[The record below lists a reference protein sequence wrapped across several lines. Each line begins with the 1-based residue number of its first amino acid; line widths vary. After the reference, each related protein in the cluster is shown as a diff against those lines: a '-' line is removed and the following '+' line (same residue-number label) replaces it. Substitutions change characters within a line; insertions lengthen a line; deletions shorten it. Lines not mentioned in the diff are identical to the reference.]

1 MELLHL
7 KKFTRWQD
15 LNRLNMENTS
25 QNFVSLDIGLSR
37 EDQARIEALRSTHH
51 VKKDF
56 KGTFAKLNN
65 LTILLSKVKL
75 KDKVT
80 FFQLLAVMIN
90 AGVPIIRSLYV
101 LADQLPNPKLQI
113 VVKELAKKMEEGS
126 SFSIAMEDYKNVFNE
141 SEIGMIASGEAS
153 GNLND
158 ILKDIAHQAEKSA
171 GILAKVKGAMIYPAA
186 IMVIMLVAIFLMMT
200 MVVPQ
205 LTEIFTET
213 GQELPTSTKA
223 LIAISAFSSAHWK
236 LIIAAVFAV
245 VAGLLIFK
253 RTKTGK
259 YVIDFSLLY
268 VPIFGSLV
276 RKLMISRFARMLA
289 SLLKSG
295 IPIVKTLEIT
305 ANAVGNEVY
314 KVRIKYAAQDV
325 TQGIPLG
332 ENLSDSGSLFPA
344 MVASMILVGEKTA
357 NIVEV
362 SGKIADFYEDEVDNA
377 VASLSKLM
385 EPVILVVMGG
395 VVGFIVAAI
404 MQPIIGLS
412 DLSSTI

>member
-1 MELLHL
+1 MA
-7 KKFTRWQD
+7 
-15 LNRLNMENTS
+15 NTGE
-25 QNFVSLDIGLSR
+25 NFVSLDIGLSR
-37 EDQARIEALRSTHH
+37 EDQARIEALRSAR
-51 VKKDF
+51 VKGKKEYGELF
-56 KGTFAKLNN
+56 KKINN
-65 LTILLSKVKL
+65 FTVIFTKVTL

-101 LADQLPNPKLQI
+101 LSDQTPNQKLQI
-113 VVKELAKKMEEGS
+113 VIKEIAKKMEEGS
-126 SFSIAMEDYKNVFNE
+126 SFSVVLEDYKNIFSE

-171 GILAKVKGAMIYPAA
+171 GIMAKVKGAMIYPIA
-186 IMVIMLVAIFLMMT
+186 IMTILAIALFLMMT

-205 LTEIFTET
+205 LTEIFIEN
-213 GQELPTSTKA
+213 GQELPASTNA
-223 LIAISAFSSAHWK
+223 LIAMSEFSTNSWE
-236 LIIAAVFAV
+236 LMIFIVLAV
-245 VAGLLIFK
+245 VGGIWGFK

-259 YVIDFSLLY
+259 YFIDYGLLL
-268 VPIFGSLV
+268 VPIFGGLV
-276 RKLMISRFARMLA
+276 KKLMISRFARMLA

-295 IPIVKTLEIT
+295 IPIVKSLEIT
-305 ANAVGNEVY
+305 SNAVGNEVY
-314 KVRIKYAAQDV
+314 KTRIKYASQDV
-325 TQGIPLG
+325 AQGIPLG
-332 ENLSDSGSLFPA
+332 ENLSDSGSLFPP

-362 SGKIADFYEDEVDNA
+362 SGKIADFYEAEVDNA

-385 EPVILVVMGG
+385 EPIILVVMGG
-395 VVGFIVAAI
+395 AVGFIVAAI

-412 DLSSTI
+412 DVSTAL

>member
-1 MELLHL
+1 MADTTE
-7 KKFTRWQD
+7 
-15 LNRLNMENTS
+15 
-25 QNFVSLDIGLSR
+25 NFVSLDIGLSR
-37 EDQARIEALRSTHH
+37 EDQARIEALRNVHH
-51 VKKDF
+51 TKKEY
-56 KGTFAKLNN
+56 GAMFAKLNN
-65 LTILLSKVKL
+65 LTVLMSRVTM

-113 VVKELAKKMEEGS
+113 VVKDVAKKMEEGS
-126 SFSIAMEDYKNVFNE
+126 SFSIALEEYKNVFNE

-186 IMVIMLVAIFLMMT
+186 IMTIMLVAVFLMMT

-205 LTEIFTET
+205 LTEIFTQT
-213 GQELPTSTKA
+213 GQDLPDSTKA
-223 LIAISAFSSAHWK
+223 LIAISAFCSDYWK
-236 LIIAAVFAV
+236 LIIMTIIVAAGGLI
-245 VAGLLIFK
+245 VAK

-259 YVIDFSLLY
+259 YVTDFSLLY
-268 VPIFGSLV
+268 IPIFGGLI

-314 KVRIKYAAQDV
+314 KTRIKYAAQDV
-325 TQGIPLG
+325 AQGIPLG
-332 ENLSDSGSLFPA
+332 ENLSDSGSLFPP

-362 SGKIADFYEDEVDNA
+362 AGKIADFYESEVDNM

-412 DLSSTI
+412 DLSSSI

>member
-1 MELLHL
+1 
-7 KKFTRWQD
+7 
-15 LNRLNMENTS
+15 MENTS

-56 KGTFAKLNN
+56 RGTFAKLNN
-65 LTILLSKVKL
+65 LTILLSKVTL

-213 GQELPTSTKA
+213 GQDLPTSTKT
-223 LIAISAFSSAHWK
+223 LIAISAFLSAHWK
-236 LIIAAVFAV
+236 LIIVAVFAV
-245 VAGLLIFK
+245 VAGLLVFK

-268 VPIFGSLV
+268 VPIFGALM

-412 DLSSTI
+412 DLSSSI